1 MKLKL
6 KKYLYNQDENLSGLE
21 SKRITILNFCCFLM
35 TFDILFFTIK
45 RAIENELNSQILF
58 SYVTYLMLFITV
70 YFLQQKKYYVQARI
84 LFLMSFAFAVFM
96 LTQVLFIHENTE
108 YNYLGLP
115 ILALFF
121 FDRKWVHYVTLLIAM
136 FLFFI
141 PYYITENRN
150 LDNFIPAEKVFL
162 FIILFLVVKFF
173 KDVNESNEKKL
184 KNAYEELEENKQNEL
199 SSLRFKLLKSQLNP
213 HFMFNSINS
222 IQNLVLKGNKHEAY
236 DYLTKFSSF
245 LRENLNTSEKRF
257 ITLKEETLVLEQYL
271 ELEKLRFK
279 ENFEYKLNTFK
290 NMEYINIPT
299 MIIQPYVENA
309 IKHGLLHKKEGLRKL
324 EINFKIKDE
333 NLKCEIIDNGIGV
346 IKSKEINKLNNLK
359 KEQFVNEI
367 IQERIAFLRD
377 YYTKDVIVEYPEV
390 DSGTAVILSIPYSI
404 LNEEEN
410 VTKTF

>member
-58 SYVTYLMLFITV
+58 SYITYLVLFITV

-84 LFLMSFAFAVFM
+84 LFLISFAFSVFM

-121 FDRKWVHYVTLLIAM
+121 FDRKWVHYITLLIAM

-141 PYYITENRN
+141 PYYITGNRN

-213 HFMFNSINS
+213 HFMFNSLNS
-222 IQNLVLKGNKHEAY
+222 IQNLVLKENKHEAY
-236 DYLTKFSSF
+236 EYLTKFSSF
-245 LRENLNTSEKRF
+245 LRENLKMSKDSF
-257 ITLKEETLVLEQYL
+257 ISLEDEIQLLNQYL
-271 ELEKLRFK
+271 ELEKLRFGNDFQYEIEEVLDK
-279 ENFEYKLNTFK
+279 ENIK
-290 NMEYINIPT
+290 IPS
-299 MIIQPYVENA
+299 MIIQPFVENA
-309 IKHGLLHKKEGLRKL
+309 IKHGLLHKKTGIKKVTVKFMLDEIL
-324 EINFKIKDE
+324 E
-333 NLKCEIIDNGIGV
+333 CTIIDNGIG
-346 IKSKEINKLNNLK
+346 IKASREINELNDLKSNSDSIKLIEERLTLLK
-359 KEQFVNEI
+359 
-367 IQERIAFLRD
+367 D
-377 YYTKDVIVEYPEV
+377 YYKTNIGISYIDIPEGTKVIVK
-390 DSGTAVILSIPYSI
+390 IPY
-404 LNEEEN
+404 
-410 VTKTF
+410 TA

>member
-6 KKYLYNQDENLSGLE
+6 KKYLYNQDESLSGLE

-58 SYVTYLMLFITV
+58 SYITYLMLFITV

-84 LFLMSFAFAVFM
+84 LFLMSFAFSVFM

-377 YYTKDVIVEYPEV
+377 YYLKDVIVEYPQV

-410 VTKTF
+410 VIKTF